1 MRNLEIIN
9 KKAIRQPNALPYQ
22 PCPVAL
28 FSVET
33 PGFHFHHV
41 GDLSL
46 PRLRPNACHTQPPHQ
61 QRASECES
69 VRYAASDA
77 ARVQPV
83 HVCDHDS
90 NIRVSLTT
98 TQLRREMQCVHH
110 LLILVSEVSNLHAT
124 WRKRQNAVSMT
135 TPAEWFPSYK
145 SLPASQFGAYLAR
158 CAQLPPGLSA
168 IQDSHMSMPY

>member
-1 MRNLEIIN
+1 MRYLG
-9 KKAIRQPNALPYQ
+9 LPYQ

-33 PGFHFHHV
+33 PGFHLHHV

-46 PRLRPNACHTQPPHQ
+46 PRLRPNACHPQPPQ
-61 QRASECES
+61 QNRES

-83 HVCDHDS
+83 HVCDHD
-90 NIRVSLTT
+90 NIRVSLKYL
-98 TQLRREMQCVHH
+98 LRREMQYVHRSST
-110 LLILVSEVSNLHAT
+110 LISEVSNLHAT

-135 TPAEWFPSYK
+135 TPVEWFPSYK
-145 SLPASQFGAYLAR
+145 SLSTSQFGACLAR
-158 CAQLPPGLSA
+158 CAQFPRAYLRSWTRTQICLIRLSC
-168 IQDSHMSMPY
+168 SP